1 MKVSFFFYII
11 FAFSIAFLAG
21 CGASS
26 GDRYEREKPK
36 EIKEPEEPPKPEE
49 KKEIIEDFD
58 FTPYRTKIEVEE
70 RKKATNTAELNAW
83 YNYTDEKDSAL
94 VDSTS
99 QADTV
104 TGYRV
109 QVIATDNLQEA
120 DNIRSEIYF
129 KTNQMNVYLVFEPP
143 FYIVKAGDFT
153 SRSSANDLSFKLNQM
168 GYSEARVIQDSVIIH
183 K

>member
-1 MKVSFFFYII
+1 MKI
-11 FAFSIAFLAG
+11 FPFILNFSLFILLLEG

-26 GDRYEREKPK
+26 GDRYEKQRPK
-36 EIKEPEEPPKPEE
+36 ENKETKEPVKTEE
-49 KKEIIEDFD
+49 KKEYAEKFD
-58 FTPYRTKIEVEE
+58 FIPYSARLDIKE
-70 RKKATNTAELNAW
+70 RKKATGQKELDAW
-83 YNYTDEKDSAL
+83 YSYNDEKDSL
-94 VDSTS
+94 LSSDSVKT
-99 QADTV
+99 DTV
-104 TGYRV
+104 TGFRV

-143 FYIVKAGDFT
+143 FYIVKAGDFIN
-153 SRSSANDLSFKLNQM
+153 RSSANELSFKLNQM